1 MNIKE
6 VLKRGFESTTSYDDS
21 TPLHSVRHP
30 IFINNIEVEGLWRDL
45 HDVTYRAFVDIDED
59 GSVYF
64 ISPQH
69 EEEYKAIEEVFNKLF
84 LKHNA

>member
-1 MNIKE
+1 MNTKE
-6 VLKRGFESTTSYDDS
+6 VFKRGFESTTSYGDG

-30 IFINNIEVEGLWRDL
+30 IFINGIEVKGLWRDL
-45 HDVTYRAFVDIDED
+45 HDVIYRAFVDIDGD

-84 LKHNA
+84 LKHND